1 MAYSL
6 LADIQERIPAEIL
19 LQLTDDA
26 DVGSVDESKVDGA
39 IARADSEI
47 DAWCGGRYSVPFAT
61 PPAIVAELS
70 ADLSTYYLYSRRQ
83 EIIPEA
89 RSERYRSNQALLKA
103 ISSGQVKLPG
113 AASAA
118 TGTTRIEV
126 TSNDRLFDRNS
137 LKGGF

>member
-1 MAYSL
+1 MAYSTL
-6 LADIQERIPAEIL
+6 TDIAERIPAEIL

-26 DVGSVDESKVDGA
+26 DTGSVDEAKAAAA

-47 DAWCGGRYSVPFAT
+47 DAWCGGRYSVPFDT
-61 PPAIVAELS
+61 VPAIIADLS
-70 ADLSTYYLYSRRQ
+70 ADLATYYLYSRRQ

-89 RSERYRSNQALLKA
+89 RRDQYRANQALLKA
-103 ISSGQVKLPG
+103 ISAGQVQLPG
-113 AASAA
+113 AATAK

-126 TSNDRLFDRNS
+126 SGNGRLFSRDT